1 MDGIPAGDGPKGKKL
16 KASAFAPEPAVTS
29 YPPVVPTMVGGM
41 YPPPPHVGMPPPHL
55 HPHPSQFYPP
65 PQLTASASHLN
76 SMAMPRGMPLPPF
89 LNAPLPMHT
98 PPAVSVSPQGVEM
111 GIEQPMPG
119 ARMLPPAALPTA
131 APLAA
136 EPVSA
141 VVPATV
147 AVADNERLIWTNGE
161 EQMEEVRSQRW
172 KNRQTD
178 SV

>member
-41 YPPPPHVGMPPPHL
+41 YPPLPHAGMPPPY
-55 HPHPSQFYPP
+55 PHPSQFYPP
-65 PQLTASASHLN
+65 PQLAASASHLN